1 MRTNGVVGVDV
12 LSDPCDHLLWCLV
25 LLDVEVVVFQTAEEP
40 LGPYIIQCLS
50 FAVHGDLN
58 IAGVQE
64 LKVGGTG
71 EVAPLIRVHDLRLSL
86 AQGTPKAAQDKL
98 LLEAIADLIVDD
110 PAAEP
115 VDDDEQVQEA
125 FLEGNIGDVDPPY
138 LVDSL
143 DNQIPQ
149 KVGPDVLRVVSSG
162 EVRAR
167 IQGLDVHQA
176 HQAPNPLTV
185 DVVAGIAQI
194 VGYLAV
200 TPGRVVQMDLVD
212 DRHEGKILF

>member
-25 LLDVEVVVFQTAEEP
+25 FLDVEVVVFQTAEEP

-50 FAVHGDLN
+50 FAVHGDFN

-71 EVAPLIRVHDLRLSL
+71 EVAPLIRVHDLGLSL

-110 PAAEP
+110 
-115 VDDDEQVQEA
+115 DEQV
-125 FLEGNIGDVDPPY
+125 
-138 LVDSL
+138 
-143 DNQIPQ
+143 
-149 KVGPDVLRVVSSG
+149 
-162 EVRAR
+162 
-167 IQGLDVHQA
+167 
-176 HQAPNPLTV
+176 
-185 DVVAGIAQI
+185 
-194 VGYLAV
+194 
-200 TPGRVVQMDLVD
+200 
-212 DRHEGKILF
+212 